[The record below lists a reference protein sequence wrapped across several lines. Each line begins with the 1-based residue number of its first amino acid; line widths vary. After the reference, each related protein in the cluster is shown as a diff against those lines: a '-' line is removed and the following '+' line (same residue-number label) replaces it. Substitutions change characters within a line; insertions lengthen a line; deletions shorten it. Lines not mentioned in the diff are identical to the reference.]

1 MMKHV
6 ALACACLTLCGP
18 AFAADDDEVADAEF
32 LEFLGSFDDGEGNW
46 LDLAVLME
54 MGDESTVNDHD
65 NDKAKGENETG
76 RQERDDD

>member
-6 ALACACLTLCGP
+6 ALVCAGLTLCAT

-54 MGDESTVNDHD
+54 MGDESTVDDHD
-65 NDKAKGENETG
+65 NDKANGENET
-76 RQERDDD
+76 RSQERDDD